1 MKSIFY
7 ILSILLLFIYV
18 GIKFEENIVNNTI
31 LMNKFSYYGT
41 IITYF
46 SLIVTFF
53 EIKKAKDI
61 QQKIKEEIDNFKNQ
75 KSLQNN
81 SKLQDY
87 LSKLR
92 DSLQNKQFEYAKV
105 HIDFLKQMLP
115 SHNKY
120 KEIISAID
128 EELDLITNESG
139 NEEFKTIK
147 NIGFFQ
153 HLETRISRVTRK
165 ENPKILEKD
174 KDEFMMDIEFYSR
187 IIARIDNC
195 LTCYVGEQ
203 S

>member
-1 MKSIFY
+1 MKLIIYIF
-7 ILSILLLFIYV
+7 ILFLFILV
-18 GIKFEENIVNNTI
+18 GIIFEGNIVNDTM

-41 IITYF
+41 IITCF
-46 SLIVTFF
+46 SLVITFF

-61 QQKIKEEIDNFKNQ
+61 QQKIRDEINNFKNQ

-81 SKLQDY
+81 SILQAY
-87 LSKLR
+87 LSNLR
-92 DSLQNKQFEYAKV
+92 DSLQDKQFEYAKI

-120 KEIISAID
+120 KEIILAID
-128 EELDLITNESG
+128 EEVDLVIKELG
-139 NEEFKTIK
+139 NEEFKVIK

-165 ENPKILEKD
+165 ENPKILKKD
-174 KDEFMMDIEFYSR
+174 KDEFMMDIGVYSR

-195 LTCYVGEQ
+195 LTCYAGEQ